1 MRAGMLFL
9 FLYMRKFITDID
21 AGGNRAAWKSDI
33 PQSFGI
39 PPMISNFRKLR
50 NHCQIR
56 RFLNTRILDFG
67 LVYNIPIHY
76 GMSSCTNN
84 LSL

>member
-21 AGGNRAAWKSDI
+21 AGGNRAAWKFDI

-39 PPMISNFRKLR
+39 TPMLSKFRKLR

-56 RFLNTRILDFG
+56 RVFNTRTLDFG
-67 LVYNIPIHY
+67 FVYNIPTHFGIC
-76 GMSSCTNN
+76 SCTNN